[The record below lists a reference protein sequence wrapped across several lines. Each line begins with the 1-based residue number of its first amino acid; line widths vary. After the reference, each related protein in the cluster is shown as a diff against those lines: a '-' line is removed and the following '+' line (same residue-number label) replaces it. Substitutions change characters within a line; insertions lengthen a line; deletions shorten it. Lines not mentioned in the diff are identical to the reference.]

1 MTKFQDK
8 WRTFLSEEQIEE
20 KTRAEKEGVKLPS
33 TAEQLEKYVAK
44 DFKSPEYYMQFSDV
58 NKLGINPKSG
68 YSTPLGIYSYPITK
82 QLYRLFIAGK
92 LPFAQGRKYIIV
104 FKPNEDKNIVLSLG
118 KRNDGGIDSKTFEEM
133 LEKLLSKEVSDGK
146 VNRGVYHAYRRH
158 TQGQGFKADEILKLT
173 NGFIRKDNF
182 INKVYRN
189 KAVSFFARLAADE
202 FLNEKPYG
210 KALSYDKMLDKFM
223 KNNSYAMKD
232 GYFKTGAQN
241 LEKEDFTEED
251 YNNFIYYLDAQDL
264 SPKESAELRLK
275 ELVADKGYNPNSP
288 LEALEATEYWQELK
302 KDARSKTN
310 LGLLWYLSFKLQD
323 GNPRVWRTLFQ
334 NVLGIDGV
342 VDVAGEGLI
351 HPSEK
356 IQAVFFS
363 KDVVEQVATIRNTET
378 PEAISRRQEYRTK
391 ESIQRRAT
399 EFYVDALG
407 IKPSSKMLESA
418 LTALKKA
425 QETNAWKIDGANNF
439 DAFVSWLFGKDLFP
453 PSSIPGE
460 FDNASKLT
468 KTVYENTKKESLDQ
482 FHAILT
488 EKWIDDY
495 FTGTIGEKHTD
506 ARSAAYETTEPLQT
520 QLIMEAQALRREAA
534 DFSNQVEDS
543 LKEGEISPKE
553 VRERIVKGLKEYA
566 EAFDVIVKTAQRAE
580 KA

>member
-82 QLYRLFIAGK
+82 QLYRLFVAGK

-146 VNRGVYHAYRRH
+146 VSRGVYHAYRRH

-173 NGFIRKDNF
+173 DGFIRKDNF

-189 KAVSFFARLAADE
+189 KTVSFFARLAADE

-210 KALSYDKMLDKFM
+210 KAPSYDKMLDKFM
-223 KNNSYAMKD
+223 KNHSYAMKD
-232 GYFKTGAQN
+232 GSFKTGAQN

-251 YNNFIYYLDAQDL
+251 YNNFIYYLEAQDL

-275 ELVADKGYNPNSP
+275 ELVADKGYNPNNP

-302 KDARSKTN
+302 KEARSQTN

-334 NVLGIDGV
+334 NVLGING
-342 VDVAGEGLI
+342 I
-351 HPSEK
+351 
-356 IQAVFFS
+356 
-363 KDVVEQVATIRNTET
+363 VEQNNQFNAV
-378 PEAISRRQEYRTK
+378 
-391 ESIQRRAT
+391 
-399 EFYVDALG
+399 L
-407 IKPSSKMLESA
+407 PSSML
-418 LTALKKA
+418 T
-425 QETNAWKIDGANNF
+425 
-439 DAFVSWLFGKDLFP
+439 
-453 PSSIPGE
+453 
-460 FDNASKLT
+460 
-468 KTVYENTKKESLDQ
+468 
-482 FHAILT
+482 
-488 EKWIDDY
+488 
-495 FTGTIGEKHTD
+495 
-506 ARSAAYETTEPLQT
+506 PL
-520 QLIMEAQALRREAA
+520 
-534 DFSNQVEDS
+534 
-543 LKEGEISPKE
+543 G
-553 VRERIVKGLKEYA
+553 
-566 EAFDVIVKTAQRAE
+566 
-580 KA
+580 